1 MKIDPN
7 KLYQVSVLIEG
18 HYYWS
23 KPMEGRR
30 CNSIGI
36 QRTTVREVGL
46 FLASF
51 ACSNPSKAELI
62 EVYELPQP
70 CLIING
76 PFTVS

>member
-18 HYYWS
+18 RCYWS
-23 KPMEGRR
+23 KPMEGRG
-30 CNSIGI
+30 CK
-36 QRTTVREVGL
+36 RTTVREVGL

-51 ACSNPSKAELI
+51 ACSDPLKAELI

-76 PFTVS
+76 PFTTG